1 MSHCPHCGNAK
12 SEVLETRRY
21 KEYESWTQRTR
32 RCYNCNQTFK
42 TVELSLGD
50 LERIANGDD
59 PEAKITHDAGPTD
72 QN

>member
-1 MSHCPHCGNAK
+1 MSHCPHCNNAK

-21 KEYESWTQRTR
+21 KYYENWTQRTR
-32 RCYNCNQTFK
+32 KCYNCSQTFK

-59 PEAKITHDAGPTD
+59 PDTQIAYDAGAAD
-72 QN
+72 QD

>member
-1 MSHCPHCGNAK
+1 MSHCPHCNNAK

-21 KEYESWTQRTR
+21 KDFECWTQRTR

-59 PEAKITHDAGPTD
+59 PNTQIAYDAGPAD
-72 QN
+72 QD